1 MQRIRFSPFNS
12 FSVSAAA
19 GALLMA
25 SPAFAHIDLIDP
37 PARAHGTA
45 ASGDTDVDVNTDQK
59 TGPCGQVTDGRTAD
73 RITTYAP
80 GETITIQVREETPHD
95 SYIRVALDLDGDDDF
110 AERRPVAPATSIATE
125 TQEEAQAAEDA
136 LQNDSEVLSVFR
148 ESNNTPGFVHEI
160 QVTLPNETSDNA
172 TLQVIQLMFNTP
184 QVYYYQCADLVIG
197 EGGGSSD
204 ADAGVAGTGGTGGVG
219 GSGGSGGS
227 ATAGT
232 GSGGPSGGSGG
243 TGSSAGGRGG
253 SATAAG
259 AGGGSSTAGT
269 ASTTPPVDNDDDS
282 DDGGCAIETTASG
295 TGSTSLIALLG
306 LALGVAV
313 RRRR

>member
-1 MQRIRFSPFNS
+1 MQRIRFCSFNS

-45 ASGDTDVDVNTDQK
+45 AAGDTDVDVNTNQK
-59 TGPCGQVTDGRTAD
+59 TGPCGQVTNGRTAD

-80 GETITIQVREETPHD
+80 GATINVLVREETNHD

-110 AERRPVAPATSIATE
+110 AERRPVAPETSFPPE

-136 LQNDSEVLSVFR
+136 LDNDSDVLAVFR
-148 ESNNTPGFVHEI
+148 ENQNGGDINI

-172 TLQVIQLMFNTP
+172 TLQVIQLMYDTG
-184 QVYYYQCADLVIG
+184 QVYYYQCADLIIAD
-197 EGGGSSD
+197 GGDSGS
-204 ADAGVAGTGGTGGVG
+204 ADAGVGGTGGTGG
-219 GSGGSGGS
+219 SGGA

-232 GSGGPSGGSGG
+232 GGSGSGSPSGGGSGGSGG
-243 TGSSAGGRGG
+243 TGSSAGGSGG
-253 SATAAG
+253 GATAAG
-259 AGGGSSTAGT
+259 AGGGSATAGT
-269 ASTTPPVDNDDDS
+269 GSATPPVDSGDDS
-282 DDGGCAIETTASG
+282 DDGGCSISTTASS

-306 LALGVAV
+306 LALGVVV